1 MQEIDTGERNK
12 QIQEISS
19 RKVAEHNDLISSV
32 AKMDKTPLK
41 MFELAVSCIDTDAP
55 PKDNIVFLSKKELF
69 TFFDVSYND
78 KHRRFKEAVEKMQEQ
93 AFFRIK
99 EKKNRGFKFKRIV
112 PIPYVEWNDY
122 NDKVL
127 IRFDQ
132 AIMPYLIDLKNNFTQ
147 YAISDIMELNSKY
160 SIILYKWFSMSY
172 NQFEHYQYKPNRTKK
187 QLEDYK
193 SPRIIISDLR
203 ELTDTVDDYSRFD
216 NFEKRVIK
224 DAIKEINSFT
234 HFNVEYKKIKKGR
247 SIDSIQFHIVK
258 KANWKDE
265 NYKRNDV
272 QAQLTEEQ
280 NQAQNQ
286 VNYAVAVAN
295 PFTMKLI
302 NSSLLYATDIA
313 NQDTILELAE
323 SVYPVYDKLV
333 KELGEDALETHMDYV
348 RRKMVDYSNEK
359 KNIAKYLSIAAKQY
373 LNSRLSKQQMKE

>member
-1 MQEIDTGERNK
+1 
-12 QIQEISS
+12 
-19 RKVAEHNDLISSV
+19 
-32 AKMDKTPLK
+32 
-41 MFELAVSCIDTDAP
+41 
-55 PKDNIVFLSKKELF
+55 
-69 TFFDVSYND
+69 
-78 KHRRFKEAVEKMQEQ
+78 
-93 AFFRIK
+93 
-99 EKKNRGFKFKRIV
+99 
-112 PIPYVEWNDY
+112 
-122 NDKVL
+122 
-127 IRFDQ
+127 
-132 AIMPYLIDLKNNFTQ
+132 MPYLIDLKNNFTQ

-286 VNYAVAVAN
+286 VNYAC
-295 PFTMKLI
+295 
-302 NSSLLYATDIA
+302 SSCKSFYHETYKFLFVVCNCIA

-323 SVYPVYDKLV
+323 
-333 KELGEDALETHMDYV
+333 
-348 RRKMVDYSNEK
+348 RC
-359 KNIAKYLSIAAKQY
+359 LSCV
-373 LNSRLSKQQMKE
+373 

>member
-1 MQEIDTGERNK
+1 M
-12 QIQEISS
+12 
-19 RKVAEHNDLISSV
+19 
-32 AKMDKTPLK
+32 
-41 MFELAVSCIDTDAP
+41 
-55 PKDNIVFLSKKELF
+55 
-69 TFFDVSYND
+69 
-78 KHRRFKEAVEKMQEQ
+78 
-93 AFFRIK
+93 
-99 EKKNRGFKFKRIV
+99 
-112 PIPYVEWNDY
+112 
-122 NDKVL
+122 
-127 IRFDQ
+127 
-132 AIMPYLIDLKNNFTQ
+132 
-147 YAISDIMELNSKY
+147 
-160 SIILYKWFSMSY
+160 
-172 NQFEHYQYKPNRTKK
+172 
-187 QLEDYK
+187 EDYK

-313 NQDTILELAE
+313 NQETILELAE

-348 RRKMVDYSNEK
+348 RRKMVDYSNDK
-359 KNIAKYLSIAAKQY
+359 KNIVKYLSISAKQY

>member
-1 MQEIDTGERNK
+1 M
-12 QIQEISS
+12 
-19 RKVAEHNDLISSV
+19 
-32 AKMDKTPLK
+32 
-41 MFELAVSCIDTDAP
+41 
-55 PKDNIVFLSKKELF
+55 LS
-69 TFFDVSYND
+69 
-78 KHRRFKEAVEKMQEQ
+78 
-93 AFFRIK
+93 IK
-99 EKKNRGFKFKRIV
+99 N
-112 PIPYVEWNDY
+112 
-122 NDKVL
+122 
-127 IRFDQ
+127 
-132 AIMPYLIDLKNNFTQ
+132 
-147 YAISDIMELNSKY
+147 
-160 SIILYKWFSMSY
+160 
-172 NQFEHYQYKPNRTKK
+172 
-187 QLEDYK
+187 
-193 SPRIIISDLR
+193 
-203 ELTDTVDDYSRFD
+203 
-216 NFEKRVIK
+216 
-224 DAIKEINSFT
+224 
-234 HFNVEYKKIKKGR
+234 KKGR

-348 RRKMVDYSNEK
+348 RRKMVDYSNDK
-359 KNIAKYLSIAAKQY
+359 KNIVKYLSISAKQY